1 MRTGLVLP
9 SRIGDWATTLSV
21 ATSMTVTFPPASADT
36 QARVPS
42 GVKATVRGLSPTCSV
57 FSRRPVLA
65 SSTDTVLFVSAVT
78 YNFVPSRVTPT
89 PSGSTPTGVENS
101 VLPLAMSMADACAI
115 SSFDTYATFPSGLST
130 TRSEEHT
137 SELQSHSDLV
147 CRLLLE
153 KK

>member
-9 SRIGDWATTLSV
+9 SRIENWATTLSV

-57 FSRRPVLA
+57 FRRRPVLA
-65 SSTDTVLFVSAVT
+65 SITETVLFVSAVT
-78 YNFVPSRVTPT
+78 YSFVPSRVIPT
-89 PSGSTPTGVENS
+89 PSGS
-101 VLPLAMSMADACAI
+101 
-115 SSFDTYATFPSGLST
+115 

-137 SELQSHSDLV
+137 SELQSRLHLV

-153 KK
+153 KKKKIRYNIRALTRH

>member
-9 SRIGDWATTLSV
+9 SRIGNWATALSV
-21 ATSMTVTFPPASADT
+21 ATSMTVAFAPASADT

-89 PSGSTPTGVENS
+89 PSGSTPTGVEKS
-101 VLPLAMSMADACAI
+101 VL
-115 SSFDTYATFPSGLST
+115 
-130 TRSEEHT
+130 RSEERRVGK
-137 SELQSHSDLV
+137 E
-147 CRLLLE
+147 CRSRWGPDDD
-153 KK
+153 KKRGADPTTME

>member
-9 SRIGDWATTLSV
+9 SRIGNWATTLSV
-21 ATSMTVTFPPASADT
+21 ATSMTVTFPPAPADA

-57 FSRRPVLA
+57 FRTRPVFA
-65 SSTDTVLFVSAVT
+65 SRTETVLFVSAVT
-78 YNFVPSRVTPT
+78 YSFVPSRVTPT

-115 SSFDTYATFPSGLST
+115 SSFDTYDLPVGAQHHELGVAVRSDGARHLAT
-130 TRSEEHT
+130 RHVHDAE
-137 SELQSHSDLV
+137 
-147 CRLLLE
+147 
-153 KK
+153 